1 METSN
6 LSDGEFKTL
15 AIRLLKELNEDLNS
29 IQSEME
35 GTLTEIKNNLL
46 GNSIRVGEAKS
57 QINDLEHKE
66 AKNNQ

>member
-46 GNSIRVGEAKS
+46 GNNRRVGGA
-57 QINDLEHKE
+57 Q
-66 AKNNQ
+66 NQCFGT